1 MSRMSGTKTKVIGAM
16 SFALLLIGLAR
27 ADVDWKWD
35 TSGHVETPP
44 ATASIAISTM
54 LPDTAKQASD
64 EGCLNIFS
72 FLWLDS
78 NPFKLSGS
86 PLGIFIVIR

>member
-1 MSRMSGTKTKVIGAM
+1 MRIRLAAALGAM
-16 SFALLLIGLAR
+16 ALASACAGTAR

-44 ATASIAISTM
+44 VTASVAISTM
-54 LPDTAKQASD
+54 LPDTAKQSTD
-64 EGCLNIFS
+64 EGCLNLFS

-78 NPFKLSGS
+78 NPFELSGA
-86 PLGIFIVIR
+86 PLGLFLMVK